1 MLLDAIFHGEFC
13 PEELRTEH
21 CLQYTKN
28 AKAFCKLQ
36 NELKQQV
43 DAEVYGMVEKLLEQ
57 AAIVHAQECELNFKL
72 GFSAGLKLA
81 GEADEHLRRQLK

>member
-1 MLLDAIFHGEFC
+1 MLLDAIDTGEVH

-21 CLQYTKN
+21 CLQYTKRE
-28 AKAFCKLQ
+28 KAFCRLQ
-36 NELKQQV
+36 NELKQQL

-81 GEADEHLRRQLK
+81 GESDEYLRRQLR